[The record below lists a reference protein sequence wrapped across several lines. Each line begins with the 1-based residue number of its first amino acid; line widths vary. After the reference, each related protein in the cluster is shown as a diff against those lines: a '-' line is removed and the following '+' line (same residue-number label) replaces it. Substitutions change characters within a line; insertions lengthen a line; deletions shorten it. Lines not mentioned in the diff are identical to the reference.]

1 MIRLLTSLTRKA
13 PALLIAAFFVFVA
26 VPSLLAQE
34 AIFRLDPATAKVE
47 FTLSA
52 TMHTVH
58 GTFKLK
64 SGVIR
69 FDPATGKASGAVI
82 VDAASG
88 DTDNSSRD
96 KKMHSDI
103 LESAK
108 FAEIVFTPAQ
118 VSGMPGLKSVSEGS
132 FPPGTQTQVAGVF
145 RLHGQDHPMTLSFS
159 LQPGGGGSVAAS
171 TQFVVPYIQ
180 WGLKSPNTF
189 LLHVGDAVTVNVH
202 ATARLDPAAAESPR

>member
-1 MIRLLTSLTRKA
+1 MKRPGRLTRRVA
-13 PALLIAAFFVFVA
+13 ILWVAGVCALALG
-26 VPSLLAQE
+26 PGLRAQE
-34 AIFRLDPATAKVE
+34 AVFNLDPATAKVE

-82 VDAASG
+82 VDATSG

-96 KKMHSDI
+96 RKMHADI

-108 FAEIVFTPAQ
+108 FPEITFTPAQ
-118 VSGMPGLKSVSEGS
+118 VSGAPDLKSISQSSPKPGSQVQVS
-132 FPPGTQTQVAGVF
+132 GVF
-145 RLHGQDHPMTLSFS
+145 RLHGQDHPMILTFS
-159 LQPGGGGSVAAS
+159 LQPGAQGSLEAS

-189 LLHVGDAVTVNVH
+189 FLHVGDTIDVDVH
-202 ATARLDPAAAESPR
+202 ATARPASAGPTGSR